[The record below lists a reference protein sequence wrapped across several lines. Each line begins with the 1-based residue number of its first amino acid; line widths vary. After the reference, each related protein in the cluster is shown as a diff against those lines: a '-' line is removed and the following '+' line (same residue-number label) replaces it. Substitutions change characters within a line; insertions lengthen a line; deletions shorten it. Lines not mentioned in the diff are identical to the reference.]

1 MSEIE
6 KNRKRIKSQKR
17 MREAQR
23 QRNKRSGVG
32 IASETSSKTSRSH
45 LVPTEYDKRDITPA
59 MSSVSEEDG
68 KKFSPY
74 TD

>member
-1 MSEIE
+1 
-6 KNRKRIKSQKR
+6 

-45 LVPTEYDKRDITPA
+45 LVPTEYNKRDITPA
-59 MSSVSEEDG
+59 MSSVTQEDG
-68 KKFSPY
+68 KKFSHY